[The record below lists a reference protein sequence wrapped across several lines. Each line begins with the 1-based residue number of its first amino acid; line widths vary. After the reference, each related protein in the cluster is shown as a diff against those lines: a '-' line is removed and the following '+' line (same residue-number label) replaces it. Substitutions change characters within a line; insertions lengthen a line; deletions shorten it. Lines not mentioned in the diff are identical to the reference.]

1 MFEIPLHH
9 PIHTLDGR
17 ELVPAGVALTEEVVR
32 DVIVSNS
39 RPAATHL
46 PLMECGTVKKDI
58 QQFFATPPYKTIFAT
73 PDDAGDV
80 LGIMAEVELSEPV
93 KEALDY
99 FRENDFHTYRHSL
112 MVFALATLLSKR
124 LLPDYRKRIQHAT
137 AGPSHDLGK
146 ICVPLNILMK
156 SDPLTREERN
166 ILFQHSVA
174 GYVLLCF
181 YTKDIDNFSAKV
193 ARDHHELRD
202 GSGYMRGV
210 KLNDPLVEIFAV
222 SDIYDAL
229 ISPRPFRPV
238 SFDNR
243 TALEEVVA
251 MAQRGQISWDVVQ
264 TLVSLNRKD
273 KPDLRTFALSQ
284 EKRGTPPPENFYGKT
299 SNS

>member
-1 MFEIPLHH
+1 
-9 PIHTLDGR
+9 
-17 ELVPAGVALTEEVVR
+17 
-32 DVIVSNS
+32 
-39 RPAATHL
+39 
-46 PLMECGTVKKDI
+46 
-58 QQFFATPPYKTIFAT
+58 
-73 PDDAGDV
+73 
-80 LGIMAEVELSEPV
+80 
-93 KEALDY
+93 
-99 FRENDFHTYRHSL
+99 
-112 MVFALATLLSKR
+112 
-124 LLPDYRKRIQHAT
+124 
-137 AGPSHDLGK
+137 
-146 ICVPLNILMK
+146 MK

>member
-1 MFEIPLHH
+1 
-9 PIHTLDGR
+9 
-17 ELVPAGVALTEEVVR
+17 
-32 DVIVSNS
+32 
-39 RPAATHL
+39 
-46 PLMECGTVKKDI
+46 
-58 QQFFATPPYKTIFAT
+58 
-73 PDDAGDV
+73 
-80 LGIMAEVELSEPV
+80 MAEVDLSEPV